1 MTTVRQPM
9 NDQPEN
15 PVSPLHRNGDDHR
28 SAPDGA
34 SKGVRPSYEGSDAD
48 ALAREGEGEP
58 VMPSA
63 GAHSASPDVRRQGA
77 PHEEKP
83 STAPPANVQP
93 LAVSATAAVP
103 SAESD
108 PDVPP
113 TRPAA
118 ARRPK
123 RATAHRAPKRRRRN
137 NTNPLDDQLTFRC
150 HSEDKAE
157 IERRAKA
164 AELATAVYVI
174 RKALADDHTDIA
186 TRDERL
192 DAAIDEVA
200 ALRTQIAKL
209 GNNVNQLTRDYHSD
223 IALPPGQVLEAFTQ
237 GRSLL
242 ADARTL
248 LTDLDEVA
256 MRLAK
261 GRNR

>member
-1 MTTVRQPM
+1 MRHQ
-9 NDQPEN
+9 
-15 PVSPLHRNGDDHR
+15 
-28 SAPDGA
+28 
-34 SKGVRPSYEGSDAD
+34 GV
-48 ALAREGEGEP
+48 
-58 VMPSA
+58 
-63 GAHSASPDVRRQGA
+63 

-83 STAPPANVQP
+83 STAPPANATADAQP
-93 LAVSATAAVP
+93 RPVSATALAVAP

-108 PDVPP
+108 PDIPSA
-113 TRPAA
+113 REHAA

-137 NTNPLDDQLTFRC
+137 NANPIDDQLTFRC
-150 HSEDKAE
+150 RSEEKAE
-157 IERRAKA
+157 IKRRAKA
-164 AELATAVYVI
+164 AELATAVYVV
-174 RKALADDHTDIA
+174 RRALADDHADIA

-223 IALPPGQVLEAFTQ
+223 VALPPGQILDAFTQ
-237 GRSLL
+237 GRALL
-242 ADARTL
+242 TDARTL
-248 LTDLDEVA
+248 LTHLDETA